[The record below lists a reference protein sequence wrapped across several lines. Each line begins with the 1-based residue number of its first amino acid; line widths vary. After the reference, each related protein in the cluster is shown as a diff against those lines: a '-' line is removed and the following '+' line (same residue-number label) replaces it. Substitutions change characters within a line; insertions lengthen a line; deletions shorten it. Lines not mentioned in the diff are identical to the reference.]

1 MNHPPFSS
9 DVLVL
14 DYQHEIDRILR
25 VLVQS
30 LRTFKRKGFVV
41 GVSGGIDSSVT
52 LALCAEAIGGDRVLA
67 LEMPERHSAEETLYL
82 GGLAINHSSAQKMR
96 QDISPILEAAGFYR
110 HYDEIVRACIPGY
123 GDGWKS
129 KLVFRDVTQGPRL
142 PYFSIVARS
151 PQGVL
156 VKQRLDVKSYLEI
169 IAVTNF
175 KQRIR
180 AMLEYYHADRL
191 NFIVAGTPN
200 RLEHDLGFFVKQGD
214 GAADV
219 KPIAHLYKSQVY
231 QLAEY
236 LGLPKEIRARP
247 PTTDTY
253 SLTQGQDEFF
263 FSISYEKMDLCL
275 WGKNNGYSPVEVAPA
290 VGLTPGV
297 VTDVYWDIDS
307 KKKAA
312 RYLHAQAVLVENG
325 NEFDPAAAAEK
336 EQKRQGTLKSNLYK

>member
-9 DVLVL
+9 DMLAL
-14 DYQHEIDRILR
+14 DCQKEIERIR
-25 VLVQS
+25 HTLVQS
-30 LRTFKRKGFVV
+30 LRTFKRRGFIV

-52 LALCAEAIGGDRVLA
+52 LALCAGASGADRVLA
-67 LEMPERHSAEETLYL
+67 LEMPERHSAQETLCL
-82 GGLAINHSSAQKMR
+82 GDLAINHSATKKIR

-110 HYDEIVRACIPGY
+110 QYDEIVRTLIPAY
-123 GDGWKS
+123 GEGWKS
-129 KLVFRDVTQGPRL
+129 KIVFRNVVQSKRL
-142 PYFSIVARS
+142 PYFSIVAQS
-151 PQGVL
+151 PEGAF

-169 IAVTNF
+169 IAATNF

-191 NFIVAGTPN
+191 NFVVAGTPN

-236 LGLPKEIRARP
+236 LGLPREIRERP

-253 SLTQGQDEFF
+253 SLEQGQDEFF
-263 FSISYEKMDLCL
+263 FSLSYEKMDLCL
-275 WGKNNGYSPVEVAPA
+275 WGKINGYSPDEVAPA
-290 VGLTPGV
+290 VGLTPEA
-297 VTDVYWDIDS
+297 VTTVYADIDA
-307 KKKAA
+307 KKRAA
-312 RYLHAQAVLVENG
+312 RYLHARAVLVENE
-325 NEFDPAAAAEK
+325 NDLS
-336 EQKRQGTLKSNLYK
+336 T